1 MIWKQGHHREGERE
15 DHMEKEEVVGEGE
28 GDMMEKT
35 NTEIT
40 KRRNPGKMVGFLV
53 VFFPSLLRECYILFL
68 HSNYENAYDHLEG
81 Y

>member
-1 MIWKQGHHREGERE
+1 
-15 DHMEKEEVVGEGE
+15 MEKEEVVGEGE

-53 VFFPSLLRECYILFL
+53 VFFSKPLKRMLYFIPTF
-68 HSNYENAYDHLEG
+68 
-81 Y
+81 